1 MMKINLPVDY
11 VMGHLRYG
19 HLEGEIELDLEAEKE
34 FKELLKRDLNG
45 EALTDEEWDKLQD
58 YKESIL
64 DECKI
69 VIDDYEV
76 DEWGEINWRDFLYEN

>member
-19 HLEGEIELDLEAEKE
+19 HLEGEIELNPEAEKE

-45 EALTDEEWDKLQD
+45 EDLTDEEWDKLQG
-58 YKESIL
+58 YKKSIL
-64 DECKI
+64 DECMI
-69 VIDDYEV
+69 VVDDYEI
-76 DEWGEINWRDFLYEN
+76 DKWGEVDWREFLLQ